1 MRKLEIC
8 CGSVEDVL
16 TASQFEIDSIELNT
30 ALPLGGLTPSIATL
44 RLSKEITDVPLY
56 CMVRNNP
63 GGFIYN
69 EIEFKTMLEDAQLL
83 LENGADGIVFGCLTD
98 DLHIHIEQTKELIEL
113 AKKYNKLAIFHRA
126 IDLTQNYVESY
137 KLLIDLGI
145 DRVLTSGG
153 QPTAVEGIDNLR
165 KLNKINPD
173 KFLVG
178 SGVSPKNVHH
188 FDEFN
193 YLHASCKELRT
204 RINGNNVVNF
214 DFIEKDKEFHP
225 SRICIETMVAKTK
238 SL

>member
-8 CGSVEDVL
+8 CGSVEDVI
-16 TASQFEIDSIELNT
+16 TASQYEIDSIELNT

-44 RLSKEITDVPLY
+44 ILSKEITDVPLY

-69 EIEFKTMLEDAQLL
+69 ENEFKTMLKDAQLL
-83 LENGADGIVFGCLTD
+83 LENGADGIVFGCLRD
-98 DLHIHIEQTKELIEL
+98 DLQIETNQTNQLIQL
-113 AKKYNKLAIFHRA
+113 AKKYNKQAIFHRA
-126 IDLTQNYVESY
+126 IDLTPNYQEAY
-137 KLLIDLGI
+137 QLLIDLGI

-153 QPTAVEGIDNLR
+153 KPTAVEGIDNLR

-178 SGVSPKNVHH
+178 SGVTPENVHY

-193 YLHASCKELRT
+193 YLHATCKELRT
-204 RINGNNVVNF
+204 RINGNDVVTF
-214 DFIEKDKEFHP
+214 DFIEKNKEYHP
-225 SRICIETMVAKTK
+225 SRICIETLVAKVK
-238 SL
+238 K